1 MALKYKAILLNTFL
15 FGTKDEDHLIRASS
29 LSNLGEV
36 CRVLNYKLGTIV
48 TEVLVCVYAII
59 TTDKAVEVRRA
70 AVTVIR
76 QLFVGLQSEMLAFLK
91 EDILPIYRTLK
102 EIYYNDKDD
111 VMRLQ
116 AQLALEE
123 LNENMK
129 NFVFPNPELHFE
141 KKIVMLD

>member
-1 MALKYKAILLNTFL
+1 M
-15 FGTKDEDHLIRASS
+15 
-29 LSNLGEV
+29 
-36 CRVLNYKLGTIV
+36 
-48 TEVLVCVYAII
+48 I
-59 TTDKAVEVRRA
+59 TTDKSPQARRSAVA
-70 AVTVIR
+70 VIR
-76 QLFVGLQSEMLAFLK
+76 QLFVGLKSEMITFLK
-91 EDILPIYRTLK
+91 DDILPIYRTLK

-129 NFVFPNPELHFE
+129 NFVLPNPQLHTE